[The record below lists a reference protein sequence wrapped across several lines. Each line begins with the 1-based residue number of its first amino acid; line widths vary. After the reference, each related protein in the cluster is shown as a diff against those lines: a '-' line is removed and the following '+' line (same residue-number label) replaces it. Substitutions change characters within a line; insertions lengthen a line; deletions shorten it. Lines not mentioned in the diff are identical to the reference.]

1 MGQPRP
7 LFVFLVFS
15 TKNFT
20 ENNCRCQRD
29 LNSDHGSRK
38 MSMLTTWPPP
48 PRPEFVVVLSS
59 LMYFYF
65 QVYLT
70 TFQLLHLLWLI
81 INLEAKASG
90 NSTVSWSY
98 TFSIIKT
105 KPNNIF
111 AKLWWRWCEIILL
124 AILAIWVWFASV
136 GNIQVSLHYR
146 AKTWWYH
153 LHDLPYNVQLI
164 AFVRVEVFKV
174 DLYQFQSNKIMLD
187 TSWGQWYCK

>member
-98 TFSIIKT
+98 TFSIIKNKT
-105 KPNNIF
+105 QQHLGKTLVTMVWNN
-111 AKLWWRWCEIILL
+111 L
-124 AILAIWVWFASV
+124 ACYSGNLGLIRLCGQHPSFSPLQSQNMMISPTWLALQCTINCFCPCWSFRSGSV
-136 GNIQVSLHYR
+136 PVPI
-146 AKTWWYH
+146 
-153 LHDLPYNVQLI
+153 
-164 AFVRVEVFKV
+164 
-174 DLYQFQSNKIMLD
+174 
-187 TSWGQWYCK
+187 